1 MLQPE
6 GGIGL
11 KFVKMHG
18 IGNDYV
24 YVDCFRNP
32 APSDPE
38 EAARRVSQS
47 HFGIG
52 ADGLILI
59 MPSTQS
65 GMDARMRM
73 FNADGS
79 EGSMCGNGIRCVG
92 KYLYDSGLCNKRRI
106 AVETLSGAR
115 YLDMV
120 VEGDKAV
127 AARVDMGVPGLEPED
142 LPVRCEK
149 GEMRNLQV
157 AGRSFTCVSMGNPH
171 AVCLDGGL
179 TDGEVLKIGPQVENS
194 PLFPEKVN
202 VEFAQVLSPSRV
214 RMRVWE
220 RGSGETMA
228 CGTGACA
235 TLVAGVLS
243 GRCERRAT
251 LELLGGELFIE
262 WDEKDNHVYMTGP
275 AETVFEGEFFGL

>member
-1 MLQPE
+1 
-6 GGIGL
+6 L
-11 KFVKMHG
+11 KFIKMHG

-32 APSDPE
+32 VPADPS
-38 EAARRVSQS
+38 EAARRVSRS
-47 HFGIG
+47 HFGVG

-59 MPSTQS
+59 MPAQQS

-79 EGSMCGNGIRCVG
+79 EGNMCGNGIRCVG
-92 KYLYDSGLCNKRRI
+92 KYLYDSGLCKKTRI
-106 AVETLSGAR
+106 AVETRSGPR

-120 VEGDKAV
+120 VEDGRAV
-127 AARVDMGVPGLEPED
+127 AARVDMGVPGLNPGD
-142 LPVRCEK
+142 LPVNCAAS
-149 GEMRNLQV
+149 EMLNLQA
-157 AGRSFTCVSMGNPH
+157 AGRGFVCVSMGNPH
-171 AVCLDGGL
+171 AVCFDSDLGDH
-179 TDGEVLKIGPQVENS
+179 DVLNIGPQVESS
-194 PLFPEKVN
+194 PIFPEKVN
-202 VEFAQVLSPSRV
+202 VEFARVLAPDRIQ
-214 RMRVWE
+214 MRVWE

-243 GRCERRAT
+243 GRCARRAT
-251 LELLGGELFIE
+251 LELLGGELLIE
-262 WDEKDNHVYMTGP
+262 WNQQDGHVYMTGP

>member
-1 MLQPE
+1 M
-6 GGIGL
+6 

-79 EGSMCGNGIRCVG
+79 EGNMCGNGIRCVG
-92 KYLYDSGLCNKRRI
+92 KYLYDSGLCKKRRI

-171 AVCLDGGL
+171 AVCLDGDL
-179 TDGEVLKIGPQVENS
+179 TDGEVLKIGPQT
-194 PLFPEKVN
+194 
-202 VEFAQVLSPSRV
+202 ARCSRK
-214 RMRVWE
+214 R
-220 RGSGETMA
+220 
-228 CGTGACA
+228 
-235 TLVAGVLS
+235 
-243 GRCERRAT
+243 
-251 LELLGGELFIE
+251 
-262 WDEKDNHVYMTGP
+262 
-275 AETVFEGEFFGL
+275 